1 MAGDGPLL
9 LLESLLVDV
18 TSSEREG
25 KNALLRALPSI
36 EQLLRRPSLES
47 RLSGVPRARAVAALR
62 LAVQRVRGRL
72 LRGEARPFE
81 DADVDEALRTLAT
94 PNLRPVLNATGVVLH
109 TNLGRAPLA
118 PEALARVAE
127 VARGYSNL
135 EYDLEEGE
143 RGSRYAPVIE
153 LLTRLTGAEDALVVN
168 NCAGAALL
176 VLAALGA
183 GREAVV
189 SRGEL
194 VEIGGGFRVPD
205 VMRQSGARLVEVGTT
220 NRTRRADYETAITPE
235 TGVLMKVHR
244 SNFALVGFTEEV
256 EVKELAELGR
266 ARGVPVIVDLGSGAL
281 VPLTGEGLT
290 GEPTVPATVAAGADV
305 VAFSGDKLLGGPQA
319 GIIVGRTAL
328 LSRIKSHPLNRA
340 LRIDKM
346 TVAALEATLEL
357 YRDGRPEAV
366 PTYRFLTSPPEALR
380 ARAERLHALL
390 AREGVQA
397 RVAPLSGQV
406 GGGAMPL
413 ARLPSFAC
421 VLTVG
426 EPAAFLERLRGAEVP
441 VIGRLSD
448 GEVLLDVRCLLEEEL
463 GQVADAVRE
472 AITQGRQPC

>member
-1 MAGDGPLL
+1 MGAPSAEDG
-9 LLESLLVDV
+9 
-18 TSSEREG
+18 G

-36 EQLLRRPSLES
+36 EQLLRRPSLEA
-47 RLSGVPRARAVAALR
+47 RLSGLPRARVVAALR
-62 LAVQRVRGRL
+62 LAVERVRGRL

-81 DADVDEALRTLAT
+81 DSDVDEALRTLAT

-118 PEALARVAE
+118 PEAVARVAA
-127 VARGYSNL
+127 VSRGYSNL
-135 EYDLEEGE
+135 EYDLDEGE
-143 RGSRYAPVIE
+143 RGSRYAPVVE
-153 LLTRLTGAEDALVVN
+153 LLTQLTGAEDALVVN

-176 VLAALGA
+176 VLATLAA
-183 GREAVV
+183 GREAIV

-205 VMRQSGARLVEVGTT
+205 VMKQSGARLVEVGTT
-220 NRTRRADYETAITPE
+220 NRTRRSDYESALTPD

-256 EVKELAELGR
+256 EVKELAALGR
-266 ARGVPVIVDLGSGAL
+266 ARGVPVFVDLGSGAL

-319 GIIVGRTAL
+319 GIIVGRAAL
-328 LSRIKSHPLNRA
+328 IARIKKHPLTRA

-366 PTYRFLTSPPEALR
+366 PTYRLLTWPVDVLR
-380 ARAERLHALL
+380 ARAERLHTLL
-390 AREGVQA
+390 AEKGLKA
-397 RVAPLSGQV
+397 RVAPTLGQV

-421 VLTVG
+421 ILTVG
-426 EPAAFLERLRGAEVP
+426 EPAAFLECLRGADVP
-441 VIGRLSD
+441 VIGRISD
-448 GEVLLDVRCLLEEEL
+448 GEVVLDVRCLAEEDL
-463 GQVADAVRE
+463 GPVADAVGT
-472 AITQGRQPC
+472 AIQGRQPC